1 MAAVISKKEAIALL
15 KHWQN
20 QGHSLL
26 SLFRVQ
32 NGSRGTLMISLPD
45 YVSNQWL
52 TVKGDYASYELALA
66 AFGQWLDDLLAGK
79 LL

>member
-1 MAAVISKKEAIALL
+1 MF
-15 KHWQN
+15 
-20 QGHSLL
+20 

-32 NGSRGTLMISLPD
+32 SNARGTLMISLPD

-66 AFGQWLDDLLAGK
+66 AFGQWLDDLLTGK
-79 LL
+79 LQRRKS